1 MSPAKD
7 YEAELKEL
15 IGDVLR
21 EQASDLHISA
31 GHHPTLRI
39 AGRLTP
45 LVKKQV
51 LTPEDTKGFVFAM
64 LDDQKRS
71 KLLSERELDF
81 SYNFEAKA
89 RFRVNAY
96 FERGFLA
103 VALRFVPVEIK
114 SLKD

>member
-1 MSPAKD
+1 MSPLKD

-15 IGDVLR
+15 IGAVLR

-31 GHHPTLRI
+31 GRHPTLRI

-51 LTPEDTKGFVFAM
+51 LTPQDTEGLIFAM

-71 KLLSERELDF
+71 KLISERELDF
-81 SYNFEAKA
+81 SYNFETKA
-89 RFRVNAY
+89 RFRVKIVRKIQLPFRDKLRA
-96 FERGFLA
+96 FL
-103 VALRFVPVEIK
+103 V
-114 SLKD
+114 

>member
-7 YEAELKEL
+7 YEAGLKEL

-51 LTPEDTKGFVFAM
+51 LTPEDTQGFVFAM

-96 FERGFLA
+96 FER
-103 VALRFVPVEIK
+103 
-114 SLKD
+114 